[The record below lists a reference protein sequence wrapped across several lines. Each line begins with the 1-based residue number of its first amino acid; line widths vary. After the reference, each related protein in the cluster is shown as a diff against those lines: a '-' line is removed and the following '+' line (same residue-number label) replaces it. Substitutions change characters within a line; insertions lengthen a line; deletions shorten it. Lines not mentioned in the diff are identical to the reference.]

1 MKATIMLQGMLQML
15 DFLGEDA
22 IVSIR
27 VKLDTG
33 ETVTVPLK
41 KVTSGTQEEGIVLTN
56 VE

>member
-1 MKATIMLQGMLQML
+1 MLQML